1 MTHTDLLLYS
11 AQLKAE
17 RDALLG
23 ALKEAREFMAASMRA
38 WAVTLDGG
46 DGLAALEADLVA
58 LGIRDGVGVRVQAA
72 IAQAEGH
79 AVHQE

>member
-1 MTHTDLLLYS
+1 
-11 AQLKAE
+11 
-17 RDALLG
+17 
-23 ALKEAREFMAASMRA
+23 LKEAREFMAASMRA

-58 LGIRDGVGVRVQAA
+58 LGIRDGVGVRVQNA